1 MDSVKI
7 IHEAAMEYYDLA
19 RRAKS
24 KGDTETW
31 KDYITKAYVLE
42 KEAALTMPEQP
53 KNYMWR
59 YILLRSAAWLA
70 YQSGAYKEAVSLAQL
85 GLAGKPPSIEKNKLT
100 QLLTKIRQKTNYQ
113 INSLQEKNQTQISG
127 LLSSVDLLKGNIHIS
142 QPGTGQQTY
151 IKVAN
156 EKIREIARLFIGDL
170 VQILIKENIEGV
182 KYLEDIKRAA

>member
-31 KDYITKAYVLE
+31 KEYITKAFVLE
-42 KEAALTMPEQP
+42 KEAALTMPEHP
-53 KNYMWR
+53 NNYMWR

-70 YQSGAYKEAVSLAQL
+70 YQSGAYKEAISLAQL
-85 GLAGKPPSIEKNKLT
+85 GLTGKPPTIEKNKLT
-100 QLLTKIRQKTNYQ
+100 ELLVKIQQKTKQ
-113 INSLQEKNQTQISG
+113 KINKPKQKNQIQISG
-127 LLSSVDLLKGNIHIS
+127 LLSSVDLLQGNIHIS

-170 VQILIKENIEGV
+170 VQILIKENVEGI
-182 KYLEDIKRAA
+182 KYLEDIRRAA

>member
-24 KGDTETW
+24 KGDSLAWE
-31 KDYITKAYVLE
+31 DYILKAFVLE

-53 KNYMWR
+53 NNYMWR

-70 YQSGAYKEAVSLAQL
+70 YQSSAYKEATSLAHL
-85 GLAGKPPSIEKNKLT
+85 GLSGNPPSIEKNKLT
-100 QLLTKIRQKTNYQ
+100 QLLVKIQQKTKQ
-113 INSLQEKNQTQISG
+113 QATKPKEKNQIQISG

-151 IKVAN
+151 IKVSN
-156 EKIREIARLFIGDL
+156 ERIREIARLFIGDL
-170 VQILIKENIEGV
+170 VHILIKENVEGV